1 MPATRVGVKGV
12 DACPKTYSPSLA
24 ISGQELLET
33 EGATFRISAVSS
45 DSHLE
50 VGHVVV

>member
-1 MPATRVGVKGV
+1 MPATRVGVKEV

-33 EGATFRISAVSS
+33 EGAAFRISAVSS
-45 DSHLE
+45 DSPLE